1 MEAGLGYPESDSGKN
16 NKMSSWEERAKLLQS
31 ESEKFQQY
39 LSGLPD
45 DAWAK
50 QSACELWRV
59 EDVVAHLVGN
69 AEFYAATV
77 ERGLKGEFE
86 PPEGRPEAGTG
97 HPSKGAAGTAEG
109 AIANRERL
117 GGRLLPALE
126 ARTNYLTQLLAG
138 LNLADR
144 EKPCYHPGG
153 IVPAGNFVDLRFKEL
168 ALHQWDIRSALEPG
182 AGLEPES
189 LHSMVVLLTE
199 SFASGSIRWAF
210 WPGPALDQPVRY
222 RFDVKEPAPFN
233 GDIVVEGVSFRFE
246 ESSSGPADVTFI
258 CDTGT
263 LALMMYGRLDVSAAI
278 DQGRLD
284 VAGDNGLAAQF
295 GQWFKG
301 I

>member
-1 MEAGLGYPESDSGKN
+1 
-16 NKMSSWEERAKLLQS
+16 MSSWEERAKLLQS
-31 ESEKFQQY
+31 ESQRFQKY

-45 DAWAK
+45 DAWGK

-86 PPEGRPEAGTG
+86 PPEGRPAAGTG

-109 AIANRERL
+109 AVANRESL
-117 GGRLLPALE
+117 GGDLLSAL
-126 ARTNYLTQLLAG
+126 ADRTNHLTQLLAG
-138 LNLADR
+138 LSPEDR
-144 EKPCYHPGG
+144 DKPCYHPGG

-182 AGLEPES
+182 AVLAPDS
-189 LHSMVVLLTE
+189 LPSMVVLMTE

-222 RFDVKEPAPFN
+222 RFDVTEPASFKA
-233 GDIVVEGVSFRFE
+233 DIVVEGDRFRFE
-246 ESSSGPADVTFI
+246 KSSSGSADVNFR

-263 LALMMYGRLDVSAAI
+263 LALMVYGRLDAPAAI
-278 DQGRLD
+278 SQGKLE
-284 VAGDNGLAAQF
+284 VEGDGGLVSRF

>member
-1 MEAGLGYPESDSGKN
+1 
-16 NKMSSWEERAKLLQS
+16 MSSWEERTKLLQS
-31 ESEKFQQY
+31 ESQSFQKY
-39 LSGLPD
+39 LGGLPD
-45 DAWAK
+45 DAWSK
-50 QSACELWRV
+50 QSACDLWRV

-86 PPEGRPEAGTG
+86 PPEGRPAAGTG

-109 AIANRERL
+109 AVANREKL
-117 GGRLLPALE
+117 GGGLLSALE
-126 ARTNYLTQLLAG
+126 DRTNHLTGLLAR
-138 LNLADR
+138 LSPEERN
-144 EKPCYHPGG
+144 KPCYHPGG

-168 ALHQWDIRSALEPG
+168 ALHQWDIRSELEPG
-182 AGLEPES
+182 TGLASDS
-189 LHSMVVLLTE
+189 LPSMVVLLTE

-222 RFDVKEPAPFN
+222 RFDVAEPAPFKA
-233 GDIVVEGVSFRFE
+233 DIVVEGDKFRFE
-246 ESSSGPADVTFI
+246 ASPSGTADVTFH

-263 LALMMYGRLDVSAAI
+263 LALMMYGRLDAPAAI
-278 DQGRLD
+278 SQGRLKA
-284 VAGDNGLAAQF
+284 VGDDALVYRF